1 MNRCTASPTSAR
13 WRCTLPTLLLGALL
27 SLAAAGHAHARP
39 HATVSPGATDIER
52 RAIELSQAALGNELG
67 PLVFLDQHGDRRN
80 LDEFRGRP
88 VLLSLIFTACVH
100 SCQVSTRQLD
110 RLVRIARAALGE
122 DSFTVLTVGFDQP
135 VDTPEQMASYARR
148 YGITD
153 PNWHFLSSPDQAT
166 IDALMAQAGFVSTPS
181 PRGFDHTV
189 QVTIADRDGRIYRQV
204 YGEVFPTPQLVE
216 PLKDLVF
223 NRPASDAGLMGQ
235 LSDRVR
241 LFCTVYD
248 AQGDRY
254 IFDYSLFVGIL
265 IGVLFLGSA
274 LLWLLLEVRKSRRS
288 HLA

>member
-1 MNRCTASPTSAR
+1 MKRFAA
-13 WRCTLPTLLLGALL
+13 
-27 SLAAAGHAHARP
+27 SLASAHWRRSHRMLRVTAMLALAATGPTHAAP
-39 HATVSPGATDIER
+39 HSTVSPGASDIER
-52 RAIELSQAALGNELG
+52 RAVELSQAALGNELG
-67 PLVFLDQHGDRRN
+67 ALVFHDQHGQARS
-80 LDEFRGRP
+80 LAEFRGRP
-88 VLLSLIFTACVH
+88 VLLSLVFTACVH

-135 VDTPEQMASYARR
+135 VDTPQQMDSYARR

-153 PNWHFLSSPDQAT
+153 PNWHFLSSPDPAT
-166 IDALMAQAGFVSTPS
+166 IAALMDATGFVHTPS

-189 QVTIADRDGRIYRQV
+189 QVTVVDRDGRIYRQV

-223 NRPASDAGLMGQ
+223 NRPASDTGLLAQ
-235 LSDRVR
+235 LGDRVR

-254 IFDYSLFVGIL
+254 FFDYSLFAGIF
-265 IGVLFLGSA
+265 IGLMVLGSSIV
-274 LLWLLLEVRKSRRS
+274 WLLLEVRSARRS
-288 HLA
+288 RPA